1 MLIKVKI
8 EGNIF
13 FIVVTTKKL
22 GILLRPAQTSKRGIK
37 SIWESFEG
45 NILAWIIDYLRTLVE

>member
-1 MLIKVKI
+1 MQGRAIERVFHCDNCKKV
-8 EGNIF
+8 
-13 FIVVTTKKL
+13 